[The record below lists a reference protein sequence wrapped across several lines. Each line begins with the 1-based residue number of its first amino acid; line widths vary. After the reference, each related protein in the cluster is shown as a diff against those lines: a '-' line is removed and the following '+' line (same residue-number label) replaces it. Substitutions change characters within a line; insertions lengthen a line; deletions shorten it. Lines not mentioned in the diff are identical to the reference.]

1 MAQQIALITDST
13 CDIPEEWRKKYD
25 ITVVP
30 SIIIFGEKQYVDG
43 IEMTAEQFYEQLP
56 KEKVHPT
63 TSHPTPAAFLQAYMD
78 AIKKGAKQ
86 ILTIVVAAAMSGTM
100 AAAQEAARLIEVPV
114 HIMDSCS
121 NSMGLGWQVIAA
133 ARAREEGGTLTDMV
147 AAAEHV
153 REKMV
158 YFVSLNTLEY
168 LSKGGRIGDAI
179 RLVESVLTIKPLV
192 FVKRENGTVGVS
204 MPARSRKQ
212 AIEGLQREF
221 FKSVNVKF
229 PMHIAVLH
237 NNALDEAKTLA
248 QKVMETYKPKELI
261 TTIVTP
267 ILGVHTGPQAIA
279 LCGYS
284 EG

>member
-1 MAQQIALITDST
+1 MAQKIALVTDST
-13 CDIPEEWRKKYD
+13 CDIPQEWREQYD

-43 IEMTAEQFYEQLP
+43 VEMTAEQFYRQLP
-56 KEKVHPT
+56 QEKVHPS
-63 TSHPTPAAFLQAYMD
+63 TSHPTPAAFLQAYQE
-78 AIKKGAKQ
+78 AVKKGAKE
-86 ILTIVVAAAMSGTM
+86 ILTVVVAAAMSGTIT
-100 AAAQEAARLIEVPV
+100 AAQQAARMIEIPV
-114 HIMDSCS
+114 KVIDSCS

-133 ARAREEGGTLTDMV
+133 ARAREAGGTLADML
-147 AAAEHV
+147 AAVECV
-153 REKMV
+153 RQKIV

-179 RLVESVLTIKPLV
+179 RLVESVISIKPLV
-192 FVKRENGTVGVS
+192 YVKRENGTVGVS
-204 MPARSRKQ
+204 LPARSRKQ

-221 FKSVNVKF
+221 FKSVNVNF

-237 NNALDEAKTLA
+237 NNALEEAKSLA
-248 QKVMETYKPKELI
+248 QKVLDTYKPKELI
-261 TTIVTP
+261 TTIVSP
-267 ILGVHTGPQAIA
+267 VLGVHTGPQAIA